1 MRKIVT
7 TTGLAFTVIASA
19 CAQTAQIK
27 IKARETEIPVKIVES
42 FKKDYK
48 GAEST
53 EWAIVPAVLV
63 GEEYV
68 VSGYDNLNGEKPTS
82 YEVSIKGA
90 NVNSKA
96 IYDKYGILKY
106 SREVI
111 TDAALPLTVRD
122 AISKKYPGFA
132 VLKDQEVIRQGKSNL
147 IHYKVVIEKGSEK
160 MMLAV
165 DPSGKILKEINQN
178 KKGK

>member
-1 MRKIVT
+1 MKKIFT
-7 TTGLAFTVIASA
+7 TTALTFTVIASA
-19 CAQTAQIK
+19 VAQTAQIK
-27 IKARETEIPVKIVES
+27 IKAREAEIPVKIVES
-42 FKKDYK
+42 FKRDYK
-48 GAEST
+48 GVEHA

-90 NVNSKA
+90 NVKSRA
-96 IYDKYGILKY
+96 IYDKNGILKY

-111 TDAALPLTVRD
+111 TDTALPLAVRD

-132 VLKDQEVIRQGKSNL
+132 VLKDQEVVRQGKSKV
-147 IHYKVVIEKGSEK
+147 IHYKVVTEKGTEK
-160 MMLAV
+160 MTLAV
-165 DPSGKILKEINQN
+165 DPSGKILKEIKQSR
-178 KKGK
+178 K